1 MEIKKGIILVS
12 GGMDSTTLMYL
23 FVHQKVEFIPLF
35 IDYGQH
41 CAKKEYAT
49 LLSVIPD
56 SYRDKIEVINVSSYI
71 NTRNLALLFLLIC
84 GRII

>member
-41 CAKKEYAT
+41 CAKKRVCN
-49 LLSVIPD
+49 SFVC
-56 SYRDKIEVINVSSYI
+56 
-71 NTRNLALLFLLIC
+71 NT
-84 GRII
+84 

>member
-23 FVHQKVEFIPLF
+23 FVHQKVEFIPHF

-49 LLSVIPD
+49 LLSVIPEAVNQIFLNNL
-56 SYRDKIEVINVSSYI
+56 RDFYNPALPSSVFLI
-71 NTRNLALLFLLIC
+71 RFLL
-84 GRII
+84 